1 MNKDNFLLIDG
12 NYLLFSS
19 FYASYNPDRLE
30 NIMRSPQGLTTNGV
44 HVFLMTLSKLIA
56 YFKPKYLFIA
66 FDAYGETRRHKIFK
80 DYKAGRTQAP
90 EIIFEQFSLIK
101 EILTKLNIKWFEQ
114 VGDEAD
120 DLIATLAQ
128 NQDCNN
134 LIFSKDKDL
143 LQLVNLNT
151 SVIKVVKENF
161 KVSYELEDINNFETI
176 HGIKPSQVVDYKGL
190 AGDSSDNLRGIN
202 GIGHKGAIKLIQTF
216 DSIENMYQNIDQIKG
231 KTKEKLL
238 DEKDQAFLCKALAK
252 LNLNVDMNKNI
263 SDYLLN
269 LNLEDGLDAMRF
281 YGLNKCANLFEE
293 LK

>member
-30 NIMRSPQGLTTNGV
+30 NIMRSPQGITTNGV
-44 HVFLMTLSKLIA
+44 HVFLMTLSKLIT

-90 EIIFEQFSLIK
+90 EIIFEQFKLIK
-101 EILTKLNIKWFEQ
+101 DILTKLNIKWFEQ

-128 NQDCNN
+128 NKECNN

-143 LQLVNLNT
+143 LQLVNENT

-161 KVSYELEDINNFETI
+161 KVSYELEDINNFENI
-176 HGIKPSQVVDYKGL
+176 HEIKPSQVADYKGL
-190 AGDSSDNLRGIN
+190 AGDSSDNLKGVN

-216 DSIENMYQNIDQIKG
+216 DSIENMYQNIDQVKG
-231 KTKEKLL
+231 KTKDKLL
-238 DEKDQAFLCKALAK
+238 SEKDQAFLCKSLAK
-252 LNLNVDMNKNI
+252 LNLNVNMDRNLNNYLKNI
-263 SDYLLN
+263 DFVN
-269 LNLEDGLDAMRF
+269 GVDTMRF
-281 YGLNKCANLFEE
+281 FGLNKCANLFEE
-293 LK
+293 LE